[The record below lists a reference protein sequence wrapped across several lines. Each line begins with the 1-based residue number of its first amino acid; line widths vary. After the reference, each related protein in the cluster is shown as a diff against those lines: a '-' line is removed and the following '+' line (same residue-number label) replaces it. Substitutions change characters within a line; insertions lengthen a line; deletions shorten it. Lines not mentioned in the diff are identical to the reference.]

1 MNGPLAGCVQ
11 CWTLAVSIITDQPRS
26 PIAMEDELTTLNR
39 AYISILPRQPYYDWA
54 NAVFPEATPM
64 EPEHREATAYAI
76 SDDFAVRDLADVVK
90 PHYALI
96 FEMELFGVCTDP
108 EKWPP
113 KRTWKLFT
121 EWFSFHVGSMVWD
134 LAPEIPLLHDPD

>member
-54 NAVFPEATPM
+54 NAVFRDGAPM
-64 EPEHREATAYAI
+64 ASQERETTAYAI
-76 SDDFAVRDLADVVK
+76 SDDFAVRDLAEVVK

-108 EKWPP
+108 GKWPP

-134 LAPEIPLLHDPD
+134 LAPELPLHHDAV